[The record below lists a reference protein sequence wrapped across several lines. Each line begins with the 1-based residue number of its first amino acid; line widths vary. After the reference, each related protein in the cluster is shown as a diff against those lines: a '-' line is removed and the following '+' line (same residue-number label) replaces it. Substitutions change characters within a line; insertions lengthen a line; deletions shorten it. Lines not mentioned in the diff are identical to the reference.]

1 MALRAVVF
9 LVILIISAASFA
21 IPSSYAAGFDL
32 SELKAYYPFEE
43 DIGDLINEA
52 ANAGSLES
60 IGIGADG
67 QLEAGVMQGQTGLI
81 GSSYFFPK
89 TTNGQVN
96 LGTSKSQFRFLHDSP
111 TMTWSTNIWIKTSSA
126 SSQTLFSTG
135 GGSTSDVGMD
145 LFYDGRTV
153 FERIGV
159 VIPQGILFQPNVI
172 AANTPIGTLAADGQ
186 WHMITVTH
194 DHNLASNNMK
204 IYVDGTFISS
214 ATKSAIP
221 PVATNHDEVATI
233 GISAGAGVSS
243 FFAFN
248 GNLDEFSIWNRVLNP
263 SEILDLYN
271 NGAGLTFIDNNQV
284 VGGEIIPIEVTSLI
298 LAGAQTPAVW
308 MISAFSA
315 LGIGAFWFTRNPYN
329 VRNIKVIFQDYLDRF

>member
-1 MALRAVVF
+1 MALGGILF
-9 LVILIISAASFA
+9 LVLLIISAASFV

-43 DIGDLINEA
+43 ESGDLINEA

-67 QLEAGVMQGQTGLI
+67 QLEAGVVQGQTGLI

-89 TTNGQVN
+89 TTNGQVT

-126 SSQTLFSTG
+126 TSQTLFSTG

-145 LFYDGRTV
+145 VFYDARTV
-153 FERIGV
+153 EEKIGV
-159 VIPQGILFQPNVI
+159 TVPQGVLFQENIVN
-172 AANTPIGTLAADGQ
+172 AFTPRHTLSADGQ

-194 DHNLASNNMK
+194 DHNLATNNMI
-204 IYVDGTFISS
+204 IYLDGAFVT
-214 ATKSAIP
+214 AWTKSSTP
-221 PVATNHDEVATI
+221 PVATNHHEVATI
-233 GISAGAGVSS
+233 GSYAGSGVSS

-271 NGAGLTFIDNNQV
+271 NGDGLSFIDNNQV
-284 VGGEIIPIEVTSLI
+284 IGGEIIPIQTTSLL
-298 LAGAQTPAVW
+298 LASAQTFSW
-308 MISAFSA
+308 MIPVVLSV
-315 LGIGAFWFTRNPYN
+315 LGIGLFVVSR
-329 VRNIKVIFQDYLDRF
+329 KSE

>member
-1 MALRAVVF
+1 MVLRVVVF
-9 LVILIISAASFA
+9 LVLLIISAASFA

-32 SELKAYYPFEE
+32 SELKAYYTFEE
-43 DIGDLINEA
+43 ESGDLINEA

-67 QLEAGVMQGQTGLI
+67 QLEAGVLQGQTGLI

-96 LGTSKSQFRFLHDSP
+96 LGTSKSQFRFLHDSS

-126 SSQTLFSTG
+126 TSQTLFSTG
-135 GGSTSDVGMD
+135 GGSTSDVGTD
-145 LFYDGRTV
+145 IFYDARTP
-153 FERIGV
+153 FGERIGV

-172 AANTPIGTLAADGQ
+172 VANTPIGTLAADGQ

-194 DHNLASNNMK
+194 DHNLASNNMN

-233 GISAGAGVSS
+233 GISAGPGVLS

-271 NGAGLTFIDNNQV
+271 NGFGLTFIDNGQV
-284 VGGEIIPIEVTSLI
+284 IGGI
-298 LAGAQTPAVW
+298 
-308 MISAFSA
+308 F
-315 LGIGAFWFTRNPYN
+315 FWR
-329 VRNIKVIFQDYLDRF
+329 IKPWSFRSRG

>member
-1 MALRAVVF
+1 MALRGIVF
-9 LVILIISAASFA
+9 LVLLLMSAASFA

-32 SELKAYYPFEE
+32 SELKAYYTFEE
-43 DIGDLINEA
+43 ESGDLINEA

-67 QLEAGVMQGQTGLI
+67 QLEADVVQGQTGLI

-96 LGTSKSQFRFLHDSP
+96 LGTSKSQFRFLHDSS

-126 SSQTLFSTG
+126 TSQTLFSTG
-135 GGSTSDVGMD
+135 GGSTSDVGTD
-145 LFYDGRTV
+145 IFYDARTP
-153 FERIGV
+153 FGERIGV

-172 AANTPIGTLAADGQ
+172 VANTPIGTLAADGQ
-186 WHMITVTH
+186 WHMVTVTH
-194 DHNLASNNMK
+194 DHNLASNNMN

-221 PVATNHDEVATI
+221 PVATNHHEVATI
-233 GISAGAGVSS
+233 GISAGLGVSS

-248 GNLDEFSIWNRVLNP
+248 GNLDEFSIWNRVLSP
-263 SEILDLYN
+263 SEITDLYN

-284 VGGEIIPIEVTSLI
+284 IGGEIIPIQTTSLI
-298 LAGAQTPAVW
+298 LAGAQSFSW
-308 MISAFSA
+308 MIPVVLSIV
-315 LGIGAFWFTRNPYN
+315 GIGLFVVSRKSENS
-329 VRNIKVIFQDYLDRF
+329 

>member
-1 MALRAVVF
+1 MALRGIVF
-9 LVILIISAASFA
+9 LVLLLISAAYFL

-32 SELKAYYPFEE
+32 TELKAYYPFEE
-43 DIGDLINEA
+43 ESGDLINEA

-67 QLEAGVMQGQTGLI
+67 QLEAGVVQGQTGLI

-89 TTNGQVN
+89 TTNGQVT

-126 SSQTLFSTG
+126 TSQTLFSTG

-153 FERIGV
+153 LERIGV
-159 VIPQGILFQPNVI
+159 TLPQGILFQPNVVVAI
-172 AANTPIGTLAADGQ
+172 TPNGILAADGQ
-186 WHMITVTH
+186 WYMITITH
-194 DHNLASNNMK
+194 DHNLATNNMK
-204 IYVDGTFISS
+204 IYLDGVLIHS

-221 PVATNHDEVATI
+221 PVATNHHEVATI
-233 GISAGAGVSS
+233 GSFAGPGVSS

-248 GNLDEFSIWNRVLNP
+248 GNLDEFSIWNRVLSP
-263 SEILDLYN
+263 SEITDLYN
-271 NGAGLTFIDNNQV
+271 NGFGLTFIDNNHV
-284 VGGEIIPIEVTSLI
+284 VGGELIPIHTTSLL
-298 LAGAQTPAVW
+298 LAGAQTFSW
-308 MISAFSA
+308 MIPVILSVV
-315 LGIGAFWFTRNPYN
+315 GIGLFVVSRKSENS
-329 VRNIKVIFQDYLDRF
+329 